1 MMIAIH
7 VAAAVLALAVGA
19 VMLTRAKGTAAHR
32 LLGRLWVVL
41 MLAVTL
47 SSFRIVDLRDGAG
60 LSIVHLL
67 SAWTLV
73 ALALAVYFIYRG
85 NVRAHRGFMVG
96 CYFGLVGAGL
106 GALAPGRTLYLFFF
120 A

>member
-1 MMIAIH
+1 MMILIH
-7 VAAAVLALAVGA
+7 VATALLALAVGA
-19 VMLTRAKGTAAHR
+19 AMLVRTKGTFSHR
-32 LLGRLWVVL
+32 LLGRVWVGL
-41 MLAVTL
+41 MLTVTL
-47 SSFRIVDLRDGAG
+47 SSFWIVELRDGAG
-60 LSIVHLL
+60 LSFVHVL

-85 NVRAHRGFMVG
+85 NVRAHRGFMIG
-96 CYFGLVGAGL
+96 CYFGLIGAGL